1 MFMVVASMFASSE
14 NSRMSRDMLPDETD
28 SMSAM
33 LSSVATDCS
42 IGRVTSVSTC
52 SGLAPG

>member
-1 MFMVVASMFASSE
+1 MVVASMFASSE